1 MGIFNEQSFDHPFAK
16 GIPGAP
22 GVGFSLTADG
32 NYDMNKK
39 KLTNVGAPSNNTD
52 ATTKKYV
59 DDNSSGS
66 PSTSRLTVD
75 SNIDMKNT
83 YRITN
88 LSTPLDAKEP
98 PTKDYVDNT
107 FLDRDGSYPMK
118 GDLNMDNNKMV
129 KVGAPTA
136 NDDAATKK
144 YVDDA
149 KVDGSD
155 FLKLDGTREMT
166 GDLDMNMKRISFLGD
181 PQNALD
187 AVPLF
192 YASTKYLNLDGSFSK
207 MTGNIDMNNNRIFN
221 LPTPTGPKQPI
232 PLALTDIK
240 YLHVSG
246 TNKMTNN
253 LNMDNKKIINLRPPT
268 SDTDAANKKY
278 VDDNTGAPDLSDYL
292 EKDGTVAMTGNLNL
306 NSHEIDNL
314 SDPTTDKQAANRGW
328 VRKQIE
334 RFDHHSGDGT
344 SGVFTIT
351 DPASPTTLY
360 LQYISGSSFDD
371 FVFTTSAPGQ
381 PLVGWT
387 PTANTYIN
395 KIEFQFGSRNINVDF
410 LWFIPRDDS
419 HSNSNFWVSGNRTG
433 TWSLNIHKSWNFN
446 MSGVK
451 LRTHNNSNHTAI
463 TCRLF
468 TDLPKAIT
476 KPLKRI
482 EINTPKIVISGVV
495 KADVNLDGN
504 KIKNLGVP
512 TQDNEAVTKGYVDN
526 LVHLT
531 AVQPSHYKDEFSYLM
546 SSGAQWTDEID
557 GGVSFV
563 INKIGDLSPS
573 KGNFHD
579 YNHKVIFMTINK
591 NSEGKYIYKM
601 GINFYRLSK
610 NTEYTLCLEI
620 LNTDYNLWNNTQ
632 ISVDKGTSTGLSIG
646 NLSVKKLSHN
656 YSDSTGKTQT
666 MYYHRIIVNFRKLS
680 SGNKFFLHILVDILQ
695 GGYNLATYPN
705 QFSGVYII
713 AYGNKGTFSNI
724 DPDKVYDYHT
734 AFDIK
739 PTEVVYNVDI
749 NANQKAIKNIKLDRN
764 NDNSAATVALVKE
777 LAPHTVNNLYREYFE
792 EVFDFTVADN
802 YKLSRGVSG
811 VVFNYLKSITG
822 NTTKDMGIPNRTIDD
837 IRKEGLNIRNY
848 KVSFYLTL
856 GIEKYTFCVIF
867 YHWRNRD
874 FRLTKEDSN
883 GGRLVNIYYNKTNN
897 KVTLTVNN
905 RNSELPLL
913 SDFSGKKIVIWLL
926 EDRNQNITK
935 VKISNYN
942 SILSL
947 PVTSYNIDQ
956 RFVFMTE
963 DGVLSNIMFSPNFY
977 DTDSVQYHKV
987 MLQEKLNGSYIL

>member
-39 KLTNVGAPSNNTD
+39 KLTNVGAPSNTTD
-52 ATTKKYV
+52 AATKKYV

-98 PTKDYVDNT
+98 PTKEYVDNT

-118 GDLNMDNNKMV
+118 GDLNMDNN
-129 KVGAPTA
+129 
-136 NDDAATKK
+136 
-144 YVDDA
+144 
-149 KVDGSD
+149 
-155 FLKLDGTREMT
+155 
-166 GDLDMNMKRISFLGD
+166 RI
-181 PQNALD
+181 
-187 AVPLF
+187 
-192 YASTKYLNLDGSFSK
+192 Y
-207 MTGNIDMNNNRIFN
+207 N
-221 LPTPTGPKQPI
+221 LPNPTGAKQPT
-232 PLALTDIK
+232 PLAFSDMK
-240 YLHVSG
+240 YLHVAG

-253 LNMDNKKIINLRPPT
+253 LNMDNKKIINLRPPSDDTDGATKKYVDDSIPDT
-268 SDTDAANKKY
+268 SSLIKNYGSVVMTNNLNLGNKKIVGLATPTSNTDAATKKY
-278 VDDNTGAPDLSDYL
+278 VDDNAGSPGLSDYL
-292 EKDGTVAMTGNLNL
+292 EKDGTVVMTGNLNVG
-306 NSHEIDNL
+306 NNKIVNL
-314 SDPTTDKQAANRGW
+314 SDPTTDQQAANRGW

-334 RFDHHSGDGT
+334 RFDHHSGDET

-351 DPASPTTLY
+351 EPNTSTTMY

-371 FVFTTSAPGQ
+371 FVFTTSSPGQ
-381 PLVGWT
+381 PLVGWA

-419 HSNSNFWVSGNRTG
+419 HYESLFWVSGNRTG
-433 TWSLNIHKSWNFN
+433 TWSLNIQKSWNYN
-446 MSGVK
+446 MTGVK
-451 LRTHNNSNHTAI
+451 LRTINNSNHSAI
-463 TCRLF
+463 TCKVF
-468 TDLPKAIT
+468 TVLPKAIT
-476 KPLKRI
+476 KPLNRI

-495 KADVNLDGN
+495 KADVNLGGN
-504 KIKNLGVP
+504 KIENLGVP

-546 SSGAQWTDEID
+546 LSGSQWTDETD
-557 GGVSFV
+557 GGNSFV
-563 INKIGDLSPS
+563 ISKIGDLAPN

-579 YNHKVIFMTINK
+579 YNHKVIYASIRKRYDGTTHK
-591 NSEGKYIYKM
+591 NTFNYKM
-601 GINFYRLSK
+601 GINFYRLTA

-646 NLSVKKLSHN
+646 NTIVKTLSHR
-656 YSDSTGKTQT
+656 YTDSTGSTKT
-666 MYYHRIIVNFRKLS
+666 MYYHRIIVDFRKLS
-680 SGNKFFLHILVDILQ
+680 SGNKFFLHISVDFLQ
-695 GGYNLATYPN
+695 GGYNISTYPSL
-705 QFSGVYII
+705 FSGVYII
-713 AYGNKGTFSNI
+713 AYGIVGTFSNI

-764 NDNSAATVALVKE
+764 SDNSAATVAMVNE
-777 LAPHTVNNLYREYFE
+777 LAPFTVNNLYREYFE
-792 EVFDFTVADN
+792 EVFDFTIADN

-837 IRKEGLNIRNY
+837 IRKEGLNIKKY
-848 KVSFYLTL
+848 KVNFNPTA
-856 GIEKYTFCVIF
+856 GTEKYTFCVIF

-874 FRLTKEDSN
+874 FRLTKEDNN
-883 GGRLVNIYYNKTNN
+883 GGRLVNLYYNKTNN

-905 RNSELPLL
+905 RNSELTML
-913 SDFSGKKIVIWLL
+913 SDFSGKKIVIWLT

-935 VKISNYN
+935 IKISNYN

-947 PVTSYNIDQ
+947 PVASYNINQ
-956 RFVFMTE
+956 SFVFMTE